1 MPNTYSLIASSTVGV
16 GGAANINF
24 SSIPSIYTDLAVY
37 ISARGSASAA
47 RGYVNVSING
57 VTTNRSW
64 RWLAGYDSSVT
75 NTTSDTNS
83 TFGVLTCDTA
93 TSNTFSNSFGYF
105 PNYAGSN
112 NKSFSVDTV
121 SENNSTTAWMNFLL
135 AGLWSSTSA
144 ISSLSFSPDSG
155 TFKQYSSA
163 YLYGIIKS

>member
-1 MPNTYSLIASSTVGV
+1 MPNTYSLIASSTVGA
-16 GGAANINF
+16 GGAASIDFN
-24 SSIPSIYTDLAVY
+24 SIPSIYTDLAVY

-47 RGYVNVSING
+47 RGYVMASING

-64 RWLAGYDSSVT
+64 RWVAGYDSNIVNSST
-75 NTTSDTNS
+75 DTNS
-83 TFGVLTCDTA
+83 TFGALTCDTA
-93 TSNTFSNSFGYF
+93 TANVFSNSFGYF
-105 PNYAGSN
+105 PNYAGSI

-121 SENNSTTAWMNFLL
+121 AENNSTTAWINFLL
-135 AGLWSSTSA
+135 AAQWASTSA